1 MDRILLCMLVLFM
14 GTANATDCNHS
25 ATAFHCVKFIKN
37 YDADTIT
44 VDIPGVHPLIG
55 DNISVRVSGIDAP
68 EIKGHLP
75 CEKEASRNAKRLVEN
90 VLQNAKRIDLVHVE
104 KDKYFRIL
112 ADVMVDGVN
121 LKDLLLKN
129 RLAYQYDGG
138 TKEKRNWCNLGGDR
152 GIASKR
158 NLPE

>member
-1 MDRILLCMLVLFM
+1 MQIFFIVLVSF
-14 GTANATDCNHS
+14 
-25 ATAFHCVKFIKN
+25 FHFSLIAAENCTHTKSEFRCVKYVKN

-55 DNISVRVSGIDAP
+55 ENISVRVLGVDAP

-90 VLQNAKRIDLVHVE
+90 ILKNAKRIDLVDVE

-112 ADVMVDGVN
+112 ANVKVDGKN
-121 LKDLLLKN
+121 LKDYLLKN
-129 RLAYQYDGG
+129 QLAYEYNGG
-138 TKEKRNWCNLGGDR
+138 TKEMRNWCTR
-152 GIASKR
+152 GVASKPT
-158 NLPE
+158 N